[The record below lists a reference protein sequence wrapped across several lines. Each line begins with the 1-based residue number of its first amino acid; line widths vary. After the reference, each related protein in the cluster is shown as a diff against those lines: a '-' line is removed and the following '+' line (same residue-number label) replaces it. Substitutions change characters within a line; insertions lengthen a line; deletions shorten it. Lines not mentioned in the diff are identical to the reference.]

1 MGADWRGGVGARGVA
16 GPGRRALGTRLP
28 LAAWGGAGRGAAR
41 RGRRPLRGLA
51 GEEEA
56 ARGAA
61 AGDIS
66 RRRARAGRTPG
77 SGPRPDGTSV
87 STTFSPPGRRLHPPH
102 AALRV

>member
-41 RGRRPLRGLA
+41 PGRRPLRGLA

-77 SGPRPDGTSV
+77 SGPRRDGNLSKYDV
-87 STTFSPPGRRLHPPH
+87 FPSG
-102 AALRV
+102 